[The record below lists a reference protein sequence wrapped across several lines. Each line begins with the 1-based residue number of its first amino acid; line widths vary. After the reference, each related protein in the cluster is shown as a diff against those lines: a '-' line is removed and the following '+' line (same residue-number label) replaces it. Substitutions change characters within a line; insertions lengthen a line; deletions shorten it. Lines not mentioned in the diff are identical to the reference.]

1 MSGGTSALW
10 RASLCGVAMALTVFG
25 TGCAI
30 QNVDADDS
38 DENVAAADQ
47 ADTIGMPQHNG
58 GLKAPKNPVSGTK
71 IVKGGAQAKSP
82 AAKLDEVSEPEP
94 EPWHPD
100 GRGGDDDPDDA
111 MLSTAPDR
119 SGDHK

>member
-10 RASLCGVAMALTVFG
+10 RTSLCGVVMALSVFS

-38 DENVAAADQ
+38 DEDTVAAQ
-47 ADTIGMPQHNG
+47 ADLTVAVPQHTG
-58 GLKAPKNPVSGTK
+58 GLKAPKNPVNGPKITK
-71 IVKGGAQAKSP
+71 VGAQAKSP
-82 AAKLDEVSEPEP
+82 SVKLDEVSEPEP

-100 GRGGDDDPDDA
+100 ARGGEDDPDDA
-111 MLSTAPDR
+111 VLGTAPDR